1 MNRLTQ
7 ADLLSLAD
15 YERQRVN
22 RRQEI
27 IALKQRRRIEIG
39 PLVTLVFENRQ
50 TLLFQIQEMLRAEHI
65 VKPSNV
71 QDELDVYNALL
82 PHTGELSATLMIAVT
97 NEADVKDI
105 LDSFQDFDRGD
116 TLGLTMQNQTV
127 FAEFESGHSKEDK
140 VSAVHFIRMKIPPS
154 LQRVLRADGS
164 SARITLA
171 HKNHVAEANVP
182 LAMREEWL
190 NDLEA

>member
-22 RRQEI
+22 MRREI
-27 IALKQRRRIEIG
+27 IALKKRRRIDVG
-39 PLVTLVFENRQ
+39 PLVTLVFENRR

-65 VKPSNV
+65 VAPSKI

-82 PHTGELSATLMIAVT
+82 PHTGALSATLMIAIT
-97 NEADVKDI
+97 SETHVKDI

-116 TLGLTMQNQTV
+116 TLGITVQNQTV
-127 FAEFESGHSKEDK
+127 FADFEAGHSKEDK
-140 VSAVHFIRMKIPPS
+140 VSAVHFVRVKVPRS
-154 LQRVLRADGS
+154 FRQALQEDGS
-164 SARITLA
+164 HARMTIT
-171 HKNHVAEANVP
+171 HKNHAAEANVP
-182 LAMREEWL
+182 RAMQEEWL
-190 NDLEA
+190 QDLEA